1 MIRNQQIC
9 ITLPSQQVIC
19 AAAEKMKLSDLHALK
34 KEQAQKTMPADNRQ
48 LNPALE
54 DEMMFYLSIS
64 G

>member
-9 ITLPSQQVIC
+9 IELPNQQVIC
-19 AAAEKMKLSDLHALK
+19 AASEKMKLSDLYAIK
-34 KEQAQKTMPADNRQ
+34 KQQAQEYLPSDNRQ
-48 LNPALE
+48 LNPAFE

>member
-1 MIRNQQIC
+1 MITNQQTC
-9 ITLPSQQVIC
+9 ITLPNQQVIC
-19 AAAEKMKLSDLHALK
+19 AASEKMKLSDLHALK
-34 KEQAQKTMPADNRQ
+34 KEQAQKLMPSDNRQ

>member
-9 ITLPSQQVIC
+9 IELPNQQVIC
-19 AAAEKMKLSDLHALK
+19 AAAEKMKLSDLHAIK
-34 KEQAQKTMPADNRQ
+34 KQQAKEHLPSDNRK